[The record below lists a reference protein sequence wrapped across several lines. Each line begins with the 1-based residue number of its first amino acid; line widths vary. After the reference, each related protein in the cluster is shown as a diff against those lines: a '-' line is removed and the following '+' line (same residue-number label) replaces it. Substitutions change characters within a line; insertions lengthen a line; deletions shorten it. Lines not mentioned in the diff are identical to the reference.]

1 MFAYYLSFAVLAA
14 LCSNAYADP
23 QATRDD
29 IEISRILNVPRG
41 TVRIAKDPRTNALY
55 TLRQDGSVNRIDLA
69 AAEHTPIYSRDDHGI
84 RSGFTGF
91 AIGPDGSFYL
101 ASNRRGPRD
110 SDHFALVRGIL
121 LDADTGERQWE
132 QLDPDNLP
140 ADVPISDILAASIF
154 GRDPTTNNR
163 YVLKTTNGDITLLPE
178 GTAYTTADHGFIRP
192 SALFIDAD
200 GTFYVL
206 KRIDLSIYNIATIT
220 KGEVDPSSG
229 ERTWFTLAET
239 EPYERCDC
247 IYNHEVN
254 ALIVSPDNRTLFI
267 NSGSRTDH
275 GEIQDGNGHFPGL
288 RETALTAVIL
298 RVPTNA
304 RDLVLPNSRYALLDQ
319 GLLYAE
325 GLRNA
330 YDFAFAP
337 NGDLFTTEN
346 GPGRDMPEELNWL
359 RQGHHYGFP
368 WRMGLDDTPQQFP
381 DYDPAAD
388 FLLSPRSTAVREG
401 YYHNDPTYPSPPRDF
416 TDPVINLGPD
426 ADAYRDPAD
435 GRIKDA
441 SEEGVRFGTFTAH
454 RSPLGLVFDADNA
467 LADPFRGD
475 GFTLS
480 WTRGDPDGD
489 SVNGPFNDPSQDL
502 LHLDLAKVGDNYEAR
517 VTRIVGGF
525 SNPIDAEIIGN
536 RLYVIEWSGKRGLWE
551 IVLPP
556 AEEFPPA
563 SLADAQVFSDLG
575 AQTPAAG
582 VVPYEVNAPF
592 WSDGATKTRFIRLPP
607 GERIAFASRGPWG
620 FPDETLLIKNFYLDL
635 VRGDPASRRIIETR
649 FLIKRVGTPG
659 WDGYSYLWN
668 EAGTDATLLADSTTV
683 TYVIDDPQDPV
694 GFLLQEYYFPAR
706 QDCEVCHTKGAGYVL
721 GVHTAQL
728 HSDAEQNQ
736 LHTLAQQGLFTEE
749 LPADLTSA
757 SSVESSSLPR
767 LPNPFDSSVP
777 LAQRARSY
785 LEVNCAPCHR
795 PESVARTIID
805 LRYDTPLAET
815 NTVGAF
821 PTLGDIGEPEARIL
835 SPGEPQLSTLYL
847 RLLTMGT
854 FRMPPLASSIIDER
868 GADLIATWIA
878 SLDPVA
884 AKATTPATFALTQ
897 NYPNPFNAATT
908 IEFQLATPAAV
919 ELTMYDAIGQKIR
932 TLVARHL
939 AAGYYRTQWNGRN
952 DAGHTVASGIYFYSL
967 RAGGYLATKQLTLL
981 K

>member
-1 MFAYYLSFAVLAA
+1 MLVRCLPLAA
-14 LCSNAYADP
+14 LVALCSTAYADP

-29 IEISRILNVPRG
+29 IEIRRILSVSQG
-41 TVRIAKDPRTNALY
+41 TICIAKDPRNDALY
-55 TLRQDGSVNRIDLA
+55 ILRQDGAVERIDLA
-69 AAEHTPIYSRDDHGI
+69 AAERVPAYSHRDHGI
-84 RSGFTGF
+84 SSGFTGL

-101 ASNRRGPRD
+101 ASNRHGPRD
-110 SDHFALVRGIL
+110 SGQFALARGVL

-140 ADVPISDILAASIF
+140 ADVPIDDILAASIF
-154 GRDPTTNNR
+154 GRDPTTDTR
-163 YVLKTTNGDITLLPE
+163 YALKTNGDILLVPT
-178 GTAYTTADHGFIRP
+178 GTAYTAADHGFSRP
-192 SALFIDAD
+192 SALFIDVK

-239 EPYERCDC
+239 APYERCDC

-254 ALIVSPDNRTLFI
+254 GLVVSPDNRWLFI

-275 GEIQDGNGHFPGL
+275 GEIQDGDGHFPGL
-288 RETALTAVIL
+288 RETALTSVVL

-330 YDFAFAP
+330 YDLAFAP
-337 NGDLFTTEN
+337 NGDLFATEN
-346 GPGRDMPEELNWL
+346 GPGRDMPDELNWL
-359 RQGHHYGFP
+359 RQGRHYGFP

-381 DYDPAAD
+381 DYDPATD

-401 YYHNDPTYPSPPRDF
+401 YYHNDPTYPPPPRRF

-435 GRIKDA
+435 GQIKDA
-441 SEEGVRFGTFTAH
+441 SEEGIRFGTFSAH
-454 RSPLGLVFDADNA
+454 RSPLGLVFDVDHA
-467 LADPFRGD
+467 LAEPFQGN

-489 SVNGPFNDPSQDL
+489 SINGPFNDPSQDL
-502 LHLDLAKVGDNYEAR
+502 LHLDLAKVGDNYEAY

-536 RLYVIEWSGKRGLWE
+536 RLYVIEWSGERGLWE

-556 AEEFPPA
+556 EEFPPT

-607 GERIAFASRGPWG
+607 GERIAFTSSGPWS
-620 FPDETLLIKNFYLDL
+620 FPDQTLLIKNFYLDL

-649 FLIKRVGTPG
+649 FLIKRVDAPG

-668 EAGTDATLLADSTTV
+668 EAGTDASLLADSTTV

-694 GFLLQEYYFPAR
+694 GFLLQEYYFPSR

-728 HSDAEQNQ
+728 HAGAEQNQ

-749 LPADLTSA
+749 LPADL
-757 SSVESSSLPR
+757 SSLPR
-767 LPNPFDSSVP
+767 LPNPFDPSVP
-777 LAQRARSY
+777 LDQRARSY
-785 LEVNCAPCHR
+785 LHVNCAPCHR
-795 PESVARTIID
+795 PESVGRTIID
-805 LRYDTPLAET
+805 LRYDTPLTET
-815 NTVGAF
+815 NTIDAF
-821 PTLGDIGEPEARIL
+821 PTLGDLGELEALIIT
-835 SPGEPQLSTLYL
+835 PGAPQHSTLYL
-847 RLLTMGT
+847 RMLTLGT
-854 FRMPPLASSIIDER
+854 FRMPPLASSLRDER
-868 GADLIATWIA
+868 GADLIAEWIA
-878 SLDPVA
+878 SLSAPTALVVA
-884 AKATTPATFALTQ
+884 KEATPTTFALDQ

-908 IEFQLATPAAV
+908 IEFQLAAPAAV
-919 ELTMYDAIGQKIR
+919 ELDIYDAIGQKVR

-939 AAGYYRTQWNGRN
+939 AAGHYRAQWTGRD
-952 DAGHTVASGIYFYSL
+952 DAGHTVASGTYFYRL
-967 RAGGYLATKQLTLL
+967 RAGAYLETKQLTLL

>member
-1 MFAYYLSFAVLAA
+1 MFPSTTSSLPPSLAA
-14 LCSNAYADP
+14 IPRLTP
-23 QATRDD
+23 ATR
-29 IEISRILNVPRG
+29 SKP
-41 TVRIAKDPRTNALY
+41 TATSSSC
-55 TLRQDGSVNRIDLA
+55 LR
-69 AAEHTPIYSRDDHGI
+69 
-84 RSGFTGF
+84 
-91 AIGPDGSFYL
+91 
-101 ASNRRGPRD
+101 
-110 SDHFALVRGIL
+110 
-121 LDADTGERQWE
+121 
-132 QLDPDNLP
+132 
-140 ADVPISDILAASIF
+140 
-154 GRDPTTNNR
+154 
-163 YVLKTTNGDITLLPE
+163 
-178 GTAYTTADHGFIRP
+178 TAYTAADHGFSRP
-192 SALFIDAD
+192 SALFIDAE

-206 KRIDLSIYNIATIT
+206 KRIDLSLYNIATIT

-239 EPYERCDC
+239 APYERCDC

-254 ALIVSPDNRTLFI
+254 GLVVSPDNRTLFI

-275 GEIQDGNGHFPGL
+275 GEIQDGDGHFPGL

-298 RVPTNA
+298 RIPTNA

-319 GLLYAE
+319 GFLFAE

-330 YDFAFAP
+330 YDLAFAP
-337 NGDLFTTEN
+337 NGDLFSTEN
-346 GPGRDMPEELNWL
+346 GPGRDMPDELNWL

-381 DYDPAAD
+381 DYDPATD

-401 YYHNDPTYPSPPRDF
+401 YYHNDPTYPPPPRRF

-435 GRIKDA
+435 GQIKDA
-441 SEEGVRFGTFTAH
+441 SEEGVRFGTFFAH
-454 RSPLGLVFDADNA
+454 RSPLGLVFDVAHA
-467 LADPFRGD
+467 LAEPFQGD

-480 WTRGDPDGD
+480 WTRGDPAGD

-502 LHLDLAKVGDNYEAR
+502 LHLDLAKVGDNYEAY

-536 RLYVIEWSGKRGLWE
+536 RLYVIEWSGERGLWE

-556 AEEFPPA
+556 AEFPPA

-575 AQTPAAG
+575 TQTPAAG

-592 WSDGATKTRFIRLPP
+592 WSDGATKVRFIRLPP
-607 GERIAFASRGPWG
+607 GERIAFTSSGPWS
-620 FPDETLLIKNFYLDL
+620 FPDQTLLIKNFYLDL

-649 FLIKRVGTPG
+649 FLIKRVDAPG

-668 EAGTDATLLADSTTV
+668 EAGTDASLLADSTTV

-694 GFLLQEYYFPAR
+694 GFLLQDYYFPSR

-728 HSDAEQNQ
+728 HAGAEQNQ
-736 LHTLAQQGLFTEE
+736 LHILAQQGLFAEE
-749 LPADLTSA
+749 LPADL
-757 SSVESSSLPR
+757 SSLPR
-767 LPNPFDSSVP
+767 LPNPFDPSVS
-777 LAQRARSY
+777 LDQRARSY
-785 LEVNCAPCHR
+785 LHVNCAPCHR
-795 PESVARTIID
+795 PESVGRTIID

-821 PTLGDIGEPEARIL
+821 PTLGDLGELEALIIT
-835 SPGEPQLSTLYL
+835 PGAPQHSTLYL
-847 RLLTMGT
+847 RMLTLGT

-868 GADLIATWIA
+868 GADLIAEWVA
-878 SLDPVA
+878 SLDLAA
-884 AKATTPATFALTQ
+884 AKETTPATFALIQ
-897 NYPNPFNAATT
+897 NYPNPFNATTT
-908 IEFQLATPAAV
+908 IEFQLAIPTAV
-919 ELTMYDAIGQKIR
+919 ELDIYDAIGQKVR
-932 TLVARHL
+932 TLVARYL
-939 AAGYYRTQWNGRN
+939 AAGHYRTQWAGRN
-952 DAGHTVASGIYFYSL
+952 DAGRPVASGTYFYKL
-967 RAGGYLATKQLTLL
+967 RAGTYLDTKQLTLL